1 MNERV
6 QWSCLVNRQAK
17 ILEWED
23 KSGATY
29 LSQIPLISGY
39 AQALLYSR
47 FNRLSF
53 YFQHQNQWFKFDLT
67 RQQADFALV
76 QAVKNELPFELSNDL
91 PPKFGLQVSIFDN
104 GKKSAVKF

>member
-6 QWSCLVNRQAK
+6 QWSCLVNRQAE

-23 KSGATY
+23 KSGAIY

-67 RQQADFALV
+67 RQQADFTLV

-91 PPKFGLQVSIFDN
+91 PPKIWATG
-104 GKKSAVKF
+104 